1 MNKLIAKYLAL
12 PSGVHLFVLAFAL
25 MALVSMALVG
35 C

>member
-12 PSGVHLFVLAFAL
+12 PSGMHLFVLAFAL
-25 MALVSMALVG
+25 MALVAVAIGG